1 MNIVSEH
8 RLRNDPGEARQV
20 GAWVQAFAHE
30 AGLSAEVQNAL
41 DLSLVE
47 WVTNIISYAYEDG
60 CEHSITLRFKA
71 GVAEVCVEVEDDGK
85 EFNPLLHPPADI
97 NAPLETRPIGGL
109 GIHMMRKLVDAV
121 EYRRANGRNIVT
133 LRKRVA

>member
-1 MNIVSEH
+1 LFVAG
-8 RLRNDPGEARQV
+8 RVD
-20 GAWVQAFAHE
+20 GAVANE
-30 AGLSAEVQNAL
+30 R
-41 DLSLVE
+41 
-47 WVTNIISYAYEDG
+47 
-60 CEHSITLRFKA
+60 EHSITLRFKA